1 MYPNGK
7 IFIGK
12 DLTDRITDVGS
23 VDSALVAIDFTREQR
38 RGFTLRKEI
47 LWESATATDSEAS
60 LMEIALIRL
69 YCSDDPA
76 SIGCA
81 CGGWINRARDGD
93 DDEPSRESGE

>member
-69 YCSDDPA
+69 YCSDDPT
-76 SIGCA
+76 IGYNRWSSD
-81 CGGWINRARDGD
+81 GGEYWLRLRRLD
-93 DDEPSRESGE
+93 